1 MHDLCC
7 MNWLIGHLSDL
18 HITMIPTMEHSSSDS
33 PNRAMSD
40 RIYIGS
46 LLYQVQPEEILQIF
60 EENRIAMYASK

>member
-1 MHDLCC
+1 MV
-7 MNWLIGHLSDL
+7 
-18 HITMIPTMEHSSSDS
+18 TTMEDLSSDS

-60 EENRIAMYASK
+60 EEKAIEMYASK